1 MVNTDT
7 PFFSPSDFNPPSAE
21 VVDEDLQKQWAEYIA
36 REGCVGKAVTR
47 ALATQTYILKE

>member
-7 PFFSPSDFNPPSAE
+7 PFFSPNDFNPPSAE
-21 VVDEDLQKQWAEYIA
+21 VVDVDLQKQWAEYIA
-36 REGCVGKAVTR
+36 REDCVGKAVTR